1 MRIEPLQLHSS
12 HTLFIDY
19 DHLLLLHDEIDIP
32 QALHSLDSSLDSH
45 LLPLSVR
52 NSPGVSASI
61 HLNFA
66 DHHPLR
72 DPG

>member
-1 MRIEPLQLHSS
+1 MHIEPLQLHSL
-12 HTLFIDY
+12 HTLFIGCE
-19 DHLLLLHDEIDIP
+19 HPPLLHDEIDRL
-32 QALHSLDSSLDSH
+32 QALHSLDSSLDSLH
-45 LLPLSVR
+45 LPLSMR
-52 NSPGVSASI
+52 NSPRVFASI